1 MNDRPLLY
9 LDVDGPLNPYAAKPE
24 RRPVG
29 YTTHRMKPD
38 GWIAQHPGE
47 PRAYVKPLRVW
58 LNPDHG
64 RRLLE
69 LGEAF
74 DLVWATTWGSEANTF
89 ISPVLGLPELPVV
102 EWTSVTGEAVAGTF
116 WKTRH
121 LVAYAAGRPF
131 AWVDDELGDADRAFV
146 TAHHQ
151 AGALL
156 LRINPRLGLR
166 EPDFAELGA
175 FGAFVRGAGA
185 HAGHAGPGVVGAEP
199 EDGERAGA

>member
-29 YTTHRMKPD
+29 YTTHRMKPE

-69 LGEAF
+69 LGEVF
-74 DLVWATTWGSEANTF
+74 DLVWATTWGPEANTF

-102 EWTSVTGEAVAGTF
+102 DWTSESGEAASGVF
-116 WKTRH
+116 WKTPH

-131 AWVDDELGDADRAFV
+131 AWADDELDAADRDFV
-146 TAHHQ
+146 AAHHQ
-151 AGALL
+151 ARTLL
-156 LRINPRLGLR
+156 LHVDPRLGLR
-166 EPDFAELGA
+166 EPDFVALAE
-175 FGAFVRGAGA
+175 FGRLPAS
-185 HAGHAGPGVVGAEP
+185 
-199 EDGERAGA
+199 